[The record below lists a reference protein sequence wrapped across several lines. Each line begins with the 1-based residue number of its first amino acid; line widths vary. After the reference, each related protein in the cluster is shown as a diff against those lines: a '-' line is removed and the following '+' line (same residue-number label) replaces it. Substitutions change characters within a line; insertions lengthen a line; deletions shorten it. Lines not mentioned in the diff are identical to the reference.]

1 MKEKIEI
8 SLHDVLSLEKTPDQ
22 RVDGLF
28 ELMQVQG
35 QSYYDEAVTQLEH
48 ALQAAQLARSSQ
60 ASMEQITAALLHD
73 IGHFLMNEHE
83 AHDDFLSEDWEH
95 ETVDPWLDFS
105 CFILYHL

>member
-35 QSYYDEAVTQLEH
+35 QSYYDEAVTQREQ
-48 ALQAAQLARSSQ
+48 ALQAARRARSRQ
-60 ASMEQITAALLHD
+60 ASMEQ
-73 IGHFLMNEHE
+73 
-83 AHDDFLSEDWEH
+83 
-95 ETVDPWLDFS
+95 
-105 CFILYHL
+105 